1 MYQCI
6 KCKKKIFEN
15 SKNCQIQKNCPLP
28 ILKIKKKR
36 ETGGGILIFSKN
48 NKKASLKN
56 YNVNN
61 IKIFYKNYLNWLY
74 KTFKTNNSFLRK
86 QIFEGINLK
95 KKQKILITG
104 CGLGHDIIHLI
115 KNINNSTKIYAQD
128 YSKDLIHECYK
139 KIKRKKLYFN
149 ISNAMNLPFKD
160 NVFDVVFHFGGI
172 NLFGSIKK
180 SILEMH
186 RVAKNNGIIRF
197 GDEGVGS
204 WLRKTEYSDM
214 VINNNALW
222 KKYAPINKI
231 PFHSKNVEVKWILEN
246 CFYLITYRKNIKFPQ
261 INPHVKHKSPR
272 GGSMYSRYIN
282 LVNKKSC

>member
-28 ILKIKKKR
+28 ILKIIKKR
-36 ETGGGILIFSKN
+36 ETEGGGILIFSKN

-61 IKIFYKNYLNWLY
+61 IKIFYKNYINWLY

-139 KIKRKKLYFN
+139 KIKRKTWR
-149 ISNAMNLPFKD
+149 
-160 NVFDVVFHFGGI
+160 
-172 NLFGSIKK
+172 SI
-180 SILEMH
+180 
-186 RVAKNNGIIRF
+186 
-197 GDEGVGS
+197 
-204 WLRKTEYSDM
+204 
-214 VINNNALW
+214 
-222 KKYAPINKI
+222 
-231 PFHSKNVEVKWILEN
+231 
-246 CFYLITYRKNIKFPQ
+246 
-261 INPHVKHKSPR
+261 
-272 GGSMYSRYIN
+272 
-282 LVNKKSC
+282 